1 MGIKTSKRVLVTGSS
16 GFIGRRLVKSLRGDG
31 FIVEEFDINNGD
43 ISTYGFNYPELDH
56 IVHLASMI
64 FVPASWDNTKSFYQT
79 NVIGTIN
86 LLELCRK
93 VNCPLTYISSYVY
106 GTPQYLPVDENHP
119 INPLSPYNH
128 SKLLAEEAC
137 RYYSETFNF
146 PVTIFRPVNIYG
158 PGQNPIFLIPKI
170 IQQTFDSS
178 VECIEV
184 MDLRPK
190 RDFLFIDDFITAI
203 RLSFKQTHFNIY
215 NIGTGY
221 SVSVEEILTTILEAS
236 GINKPYS
243 AKGEERKNETWDVYA
258 DISKIKNQL
267 SWVPNTTFKDGI
279 KKCIEEYKTSL

>member
-1 MGIKTSKRVLVTGSS
+1 MGIKKVKRVLVTGSN
-16 GFIGRRLVKSLRGDG
+16 GFIGRRLVNSLRNDG
-31 FIVEEFDINNGD
+31 FIVEEFDLNIGD
-43 ISTYGFNYPELDH
+43 ISTYEFNYSDLDQ

-64 FVPASWDNTKSFYQT
+64 FVPASWEDTRSFYHT

-93 VNCPLTYISSYVY
+93 MNCPLMYISSYVY

-119 INPLSPYNH
+119 IRPLSPYNH

-146 PVTIFRPVNIYG
+146 PVTVFRPVNIYG

-170 IQQTFDSS
+170 IQQTFNPAIES
-178 VECIEV
+178 IEV

-190 RDFLFIDDFITAI
+190 RDFLFIDDLIKAI
-203 RLSFKQTHFNIY
+203 RSSFDQNNFDIF

-221 SVSVEEILTTILEAS
+221 SLSVEDIITTILKVS
-236 GINKPYS
+236 GISKPYS

-258 DISKIKNQL
+258 DISKIKKQL
-267 SWVPNTTFKDGI
+267 SWQPSTTFEKGI
-279 KKCIEEYKTSL
+279 QKCIEEYKESL

>member
-1 MGIKTSKRVLVTGSS
+1 MGIKMSKRVLVTGSN
-16 GFIGRRLVKSLRGDG
+16 GFIGRRLVKFLRNDG
-31 FIVEEFDINNGD
+31 FIVEEFDINKGD
-43 ISTYGFNYPELDH
+43 ISTYAFNYSELDH

-64 FVPASWDNTKSFYQT
+64 FVPASWENTKSFYQT

-86 LLELCRK
+86 LLELSRK
-93 VNCPLTYISSYVY
+93 MSCPLTYISSYVY

-119 INPLSPYNH
+119 ISPLSPYNH

-146 PVTIFRPVNIYG
+146 PVTVFRPVNIYG

-178 VECIEV
+178 VESIEV

-190 RDFLFIDDFITAI
+190 RDFLFIDDFIKAI
-203 RLSFKQTHFNIY
+203 RLSFEQTNFDIF

-221 SVSVEEILTTILEAS
+221 SVSVAEILTTILAAS
-236 GINKPYS
+236 GINKPYF

-258 DISKIKNQL
+258 DISKIKKQL
-267 SWVPNTTFKDGI
+267 SWVPNTSFEKGI
-279 KKCIEEYKTSL
+279 RKCIEEYKESL

>member
-16 GFIGRRLVKSLRGDG
+16 GFIGRRLVRSLRENG
-31 FIVEEFDINNGD
+31 FIVEEFDINIGD
-43 ISTYGFNYPELDH
+43 ISTYEFNYSELDH

-93 VNCPLTYISSYVY
+93 MNCPLTYISSYVY

-146 PVTIFRPVNIYG
+146 PVTVFRPVNVYG

-170 IQQTFDSS
+170 IKQVFDSS
-178 VECIEV
+178 VKSIEV

-190 RDFLFIDDFITAI
+190 RDFLFIDDFIKAI
-203 RLSFKQTHFNIY
+203 HLSFNQPNFDIY
-215 NIGTGY
+215 NIGAGY
-221 SVSVEEILTTILEAS
+221 SVSVEEIITTILKES
-236 GINKPYS
+236 GIDKPYS
-243 AKGEERKNETWDVYA
+243 AKGEERKNETWDVYSG
-258 DISKIKNQL
+258 ISKIKKQL
-267 SWVPNTTFKDGI
+267 SWEPDTTFEEGI
-279 KKCIEEYKTSL
+279 KNCIKEYKESL